1 MIKKECHAEADS
13 ESMNKVYD
21 HLMVET
27 VEILDWFNQ
36 YQWYS
41 WCILIHLKRNAVI
54 QINLK
59 DVIPI

>member
-1 MIKKECHAEADS
+1 MLKLILSPWTKYMIT
-13 ESMNKVYD
+13 
-21 HLMVET
+21 LMVET

>member
-1 MIKKECHAEADS
+1 MLKLILSPWTKYMIT
-13 ESMNKVYD
+13 
-21 HLMVET
+21 LMVET

-41 WCILIHLKRNAVI
+41 WYILIHLKRNAVI